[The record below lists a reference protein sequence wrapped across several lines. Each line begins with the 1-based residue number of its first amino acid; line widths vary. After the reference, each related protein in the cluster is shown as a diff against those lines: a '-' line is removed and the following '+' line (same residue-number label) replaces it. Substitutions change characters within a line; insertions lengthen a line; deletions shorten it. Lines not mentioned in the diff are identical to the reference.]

1 MNVKIDS
8 RKIEKGDTFVA
19 LRGIDHDGHAYI
31 RQAIENGAAK
41 IICEEGSYEVETC
54 IVEDTRAYL
63 VNYLKDTYY
72 DKISKLKLIG
82 ITGTNGKTTSAFLL
96 HQMLN
101 KLGRKCGYIGTIGFY
116 VGEKIRSLANT
127 TPDIY
132 DLYAIL
138 LQCLSLGCE
147 YVVMEVSS
155 QGLANHRVE
164 TLQFD
169 YAVFTNLTQDHLD
182 FHKTMERYALAK
194 QELFRMLKP
203 SGKAIINYDD
213 SYKHYFL
220 LEENENVTFGFTGG
234 DFKVALDAADKE
246 HTEFSVQCPA
256 FTQNFST
263 NLIGTYNIYN
273 LMASVVILTLE
284 QFDSATIAQAAAAL
298 TLPKGRTECIHTGN
312 NLIMVDY
319 AHTPDAMSKVL
330 TAARALTSGSIYV
343 VFGCTGERDRDKRA
357 KMSAIACK
365 HADYVIMTHDDPHY
379 EDQAQIYHD
388 MTSGLSYD
396 NYEIVHDRKDAIR
409 KGISLLDT
417 DDILL
422 ILGKGHEE
430 FIVCR
435 DKRIPFNDMNV
446 ARQCLSERRTPTE
459 TKNRLASYFKLSF
472 DGNEFLLF
480 HLWLCFLLWNRDL
493 QDTIFEFCLD
503 IILCDRIAHIEGSV
517 AGTFITFLTD
527 IFALGILLILRVLC
541 RSLDDQVTILHFT
554 GYIFLL
560 KSWKVHINLVTVFF
574 LKHIS
579 THQILCRCIILID
592 TKTWCIKEIIHK
604 TICK

>member
-234 DFKVALDAADKE
+234 DFNVALDAADKE

-263 NLIGTYNIYN
+263 NLIGTYNIY
-273 LMASVVILTLE
+273 
-284 QFDSATIAQAAAAL
+284 
-298 TLPKGRTECIHTGN
+298 

-446 ARQCLSERRTPTE
+446 ARQCLSERRTPT
-459 TKNRLASYFKLSF
+459 AA
-472 DGNEFLLF
+472 
-480 HLWLCFLLWNRDL
+480 
-493 QDTIFEFCLD
+493 
-503 IILCDRIAHIEGSV
+503 RICQSA
-517 AGTFITFLTD
+517 
-527 IFALGILLILRVLC
+527 
-541 RSLDDQVTILHFT
+541 
-554 GYIFLL
+554 
-560 KSWKVHINLVTVFF
+560 
-574 LKHIS
+574 
-579 THQILCRCIILID
+579 
-592 TKTWCIKEIIHK
+592 
-604 TICK
+604 